1 MKKHIILEQGAETSN
16 KEKGKKY
23 FELLSWLNADNSRWK
38 CDFDLE
44 NALYKVVNNI
54 KENEDCTLTS
64 MIEKNRP
71 ISKRKYLHIKLLVS
85 CSGLLDFIILCLD
98 KEINVSI
105 LCGDIILILNDNDG
119 DIIIFDKKKHNA
131 YAVKEK
137 IKELFI

>member
-1 MKKHIILEQGAETSN
+1 MEKHIIFEQGVKTTN
-16 KEKGKKY
+16 KEKSKKY
-23 FELLSWLNADNSRWK
+23 FELLSWLNADNSRWI

-44 NALYKVVNNI
+44 SDLYEVVNNI
-54 KENEDCTLTS
+54 KENEDCTLKS

-71 ISKRKYLHIKLLVS
+71 ISKRKYMHITLLVS

-105 LCGDIILILNDNDG
+105 LCGDVKLILNDNDG
-119 DIIIFDKKKHNA
+119 DIIIFDKKQHNT